1 MNVHIL
7 DPAKDDLA
15 DGYRFYEIQSSG
27 LGTYFLDTIFAGID
41 SLETYAGIHPMYD
54 PPYFQM
60 LSIAKDYRSRYRAYY
75 RNGIDPKIFADR
87 GAYSDYFAGH
97 ANVKGGY

>member
-27 LGTYFLDTIFAGID
+27 LGTYFLDTIFAEID

-60 LSIAKDYRSRYRAYY
+60 LSRRFPYAVYY
-75 RNGIDPKIFADR
+75 RIENDAVFVEAVIDRRRDPEWISER
-87 GAYSDYFAGH
+87 L
-97 ANVKGGY
+97 N